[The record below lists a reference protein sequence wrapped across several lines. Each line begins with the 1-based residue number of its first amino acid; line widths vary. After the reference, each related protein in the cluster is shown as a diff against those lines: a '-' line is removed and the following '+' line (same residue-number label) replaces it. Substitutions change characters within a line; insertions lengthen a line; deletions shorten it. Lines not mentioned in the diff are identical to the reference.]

1 MKKILLTIG
10 LMAATSAAF
19 AQGFVNFTP
28 STFSVST
35 NGQTLSTIY
44 TAALPKNAAGQT
56 VGMTTPQSGGLFYY
70 EILIRSFTGTLPTD
84 LKAADGTWKDSGLA
98 GTNHLTVFGRVAP
111 GPTALNVGNLVGWNA
126 TFNGG
131 GPFTTSGTNYIMLVG
146 WSANLGN
153 SWLAVSNSIQGVEN
167 NNAGYFNNVAG
178 NSFFGEST
186 IGWENPSTASAS
198 GIPLMGAGANAG
210 GQPIL
215 IAGGMTLYELP
226 VPEPATFALVGLG
239 GLSLLLFRRRN

>member
-1 MKKILLTIG
+1 
-10 LMAATSAAF
+10 MAATSAAF

-35 NGQTLSTIY
+35 NGQTLSSVY
-44 TAALPKNAAGQT
+44 TAALPQNAAGQT
-56 VGMTTPQSGGLFYY
+56 IGLTTPQSRGQYYY
-70 EILIRSFTGTLPTD
+70 ELLITSFTGTLPTD
-84 LKAADGTWKDSGLA
+84 RNVVDGTWKDSGLA
-98 GTNHLTVFGRVAP
+98 DTNHVTVYGRIAH

-126 TFNGG
+126 MANGG
-131 GPFTTSGTNYIMLVG
+131 QTFPNGTNYIMLVG

-153 SWLAVSNSIQGVEN
+153 SWLAVSNSISSVEQ
-167 NNAGYFNNVAG
+167 NNAGYFNNIAG

-186 IGWENPSTASAS
+186 IGWENPATASAS

-210 GQPIL
+210 GQPIV